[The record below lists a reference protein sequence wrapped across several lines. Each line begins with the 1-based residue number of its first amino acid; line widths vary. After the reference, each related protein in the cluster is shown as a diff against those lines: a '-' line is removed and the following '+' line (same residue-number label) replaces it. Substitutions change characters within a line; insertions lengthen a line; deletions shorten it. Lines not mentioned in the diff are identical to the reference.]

1 MKPNA
6 WFHLHATTEMYFEWQ
21 GKHAGENS
29 SNAYIV
35 EGKVSWDW
43 QNYNGSWGKIVFN
56 FLIKLFQKK
65 KKIPNQAEDSKN
77 LMMADQVAAHWSV

>member
-1 MKPNA
+1 MIFVELPGAAAMKPNA

-35 EGKVSWDW
+35 EGKVSRD
-43 QNYNGSWGKIVFN
+43 
-56 FLIKLFQKK
+56 
-65 KKIPNQAEDSKN
+65 
-77 LMMADQVAAHWSV
+77 